1 MRILFAAVLAAPLA
15 ASALAGQA
23 PRITEAGDPSVRSDT
38 VYKLAVKPQDHPDE
52 PSILLLDDG
61 VVRLEA
67 DGTGERT
74 YRYVGQ
80 VLTQDGVEGWGERT
94 LSWDGTRQ
102 RLRLN
107 WARVVDAATGKVI
120 SDKPVH
126 DQESLA
132 PVSMSSPVYTDQK
145 LRRLSLGGVA
155 PGTIVDLSYT
165 VESLK
170 PVLEGDF
177 LDSWSVHTA
186 SHTRRSRYLL
196 DLPASLT
203 PRLLERN
210 LNFRRRE
217 RVAGERRVYEW
228 ITSEVPKVEGE
239 RFMADSNGVYM
250 SIQVGGNV
258 GWPAI
263 ARWYGE
269 LSKDRYALTPA
280 LEAKLAEVVK
290 GSRTREDS
298 LRALHRWIA
307 QDLRYVSLSLGIG
320 GYQPRMPASVLET
333 QYGDCKDKATLFVA
347 LARRMGV
354 NAYPVLLSSAGGVDE
369 KFPSVNQFD
378 HMIAAVEVPG
388 RPGYAYLDLTSALT
402 PFGSI
407 IPSYQGEFGLVV
419 HPDGRGEPIR
429 FPLDPPSANRAETLI
444 AGELDAEGIFRG
456 SMTARSSGA
465 VQYSMR
471 NAFSSPLSA
480 KDREEVGRTL
490 AQGMFD
496 GAKADSV
503 EFFDGRDLRAEPRTR
518 VWVSGG
524 RAASASGGTLIL
536 TLPLGNGSSTQLIS
550 ALEAAPSPRRFPID
564 VAGVIGP
571 VESVS
576 ELRLTLPEGYKA
588 RLPQGVRTTSAFGTY
603 AAEFAQQGRELRVTK
618 RIAGTRGTL
627 PPEKIGEL
635 LAWLKEMSKDDVRFL
650 VLEKAAGG

>member
-1 MRILFAAVLAAPLA
+1 MRSIRHLAALAAVPLA
-15 ASALAGQA
+15 ASALAAQA

-38 VYKLAVKPQDHPDE
+38 LYKLAVKPQDYPDE
-52 PSILLLDDG
+52 SSILLLDDG

-74 YRYVGQ
+74 YRYVSQ
-80 VLTQDGVEGWGERT
+80 VLTQEGVEGWGERT
-94 LSWDGTRQ
+94 LSYDGTRQ

-107 WARVVDAATGKVI
+107 WARVIDAATGKVI

-132 PVSMSSPVYTDQK
+132 PVSMSSPVYSDQK

-170 PVLEGDF
+170 PVLAGDF
-177 LDSWSVHTA
+177 MDSWSVHTGRP
-186 SHTRRSRYLL
+186 TRRSRYLL

-203 PRLLERN
+203 PRMTERN

-217 RVAGERRVYEW
+217 RVAGGRRVYDW
-228 ITSEVPKVEGE
+228 STSELPKLEGE
-239 RFMADSNGVYM
+239 RFMSDSNGVFM

-258 GWPAI
+258 GWPEI
-263 ARWYGE
+263 ARWYAD
-269 LSKDRYALTPA
+269 LSKDRYELTPA

-290 GSRTREDS
+290 PARTREDS

-354 NAYPVLLSSAGGVDE
+354 NAYPVLLSSGGGVDE

-388 RPGYAYLDLTSALT
+388 RPGYTYLDLTSALT
-402 PFGSI
+402 PFGAI

-419 HPDGRGEPIR
+419 HPDGRGEEVR
-429 FPLDPPSANRAETLI
+429 FPLDPPSANRSETLI
-444 AGELDAEGIFRG
+444 VGELDAQGVFRG
-456 SMTARSSGA
+456 NVTSRSAGA
-465 VQYSMR
+465 MQYSMR
-471 NAFSSPLSA
+471 NAFSSQLSS
-480 KDREEVGRTL
+480 KDRDEIGRTVAGGL
-490 AQGMFD
+490 FD
-496 GAKADSV
+496 GAKADSL
-503 EFFDGRDLRAEPRTR
+503 ELFDGRDLRAEPRTR

-536 TLPLGNGSSTQLIS
+536 TLPLGNGSSNELI
-550 ALEAAPSPRRFPID
+550 AELEAAPKRRFPID
-564 VAGVIGP
+564 VAGVVGP

-576 ELRLTLPEGYKA
+576 ELRLTLPEGYNA
-588 RLPQGVRTTSAFGTY
+588 RLPQGVNAASVFGRYT
-603 AAEFAQQGRELRVTK
+603 AEFAQQGRELRITK
-618 RIAGTRGTL
+618 RISGARGTL
-627 PPEKIGEL
+627 PPERIGEL
-635 LAWLKEMSKDDVRFL
+635 VAWLKEMNKDDVRFV
-650 VLEKAAGG
+650 VLEK

>member
-1 MRILFAAVLAAPLA
+1 MLSTRHLAAALAAVPLA

-38 VYKLAVKPQDHPDE
+38 LYRLAVKPQDYPDE
-52 PSILLLDDG
+52 SSVLLLDDG

-80 VLTQDGVEGWGERT
+80 VLTQEGVEGWGERT
-94 LSWDGTRQ
+94 LSYDGTRQ

-107 WARVVDAATGKVI
+107 WAKVIDAATGKVI
-120 SDKPVH
+120 SDRPAH

-132 PVSMSSPVYTDQK
+132 PVSTSAPVYTDQK
-145 LRRLSLGGVA
+145 IRRLSLGGVA
-155 PGTIVDLSYT
+155 PGTIVDISYT

-177 LDSWSVHTA
+177 LDSWSVHTGRP
-186 SHTRRSRYLL
+186 TRRSRYLL
-196 DLPASLT
+196 DLPASLK

-210 LNFRRRE
+210 LTFRRRD
-217 RVAGERRVYEW
+217 RVAGGRHVYEW
-228 ITSEVPKVEGE
+228 ATSELPKLEGE
-239 RFMADSNGVYM
+239 PFMADSNGVFM

-258 GWPAI
+258 GWAEI
-263 ARWYGE
+263 GRWYAD
-269 LSKDRYALTPA
+269 LSRDRYQLTPA

-347 LARRMGV
+347 LARKMGI
-354 NAYPVLLSSAGGVDE
+354 NAYPVLLSSGGGVDE
-369 KFPSVNQFD
+369 RFPSVNQFD

-388 RPGYAYLDLTSALT
+388 RPGYTYLDLTSALT
-402 PFGSI
+402 PFGSVY
-407 IPSYQGEFGLVV
+407 PSYQGEFGLVV
-419 HPDGRGEPIR
+419 HPDGRAEPVR
-429 FPLDPPSANRAETLI
+429 FPLDAPSANRVERITI
-444 AGELDAEGIFRG
+444 GEMDAQGIFRG
-456 SMTARSSGA
+456 TTTSRSAGA
-465 VQYSMR
+465 MQYPLR
-471 NAFSSPLSA
+471 NAFSAPLSA
-480 KDREEVGRTL
+480 KERDEVGRSV
-490 AQGMFD
+490 AQALFE
-496 GAKADSV
+496 GARADSV

-524 RAASASGGTLIL
+524 RAASLSGGTLIL
-536 TLPLGNGSSTQLIS
+536 TLPMGNGSSTELI
-550 ALEAAPSPRRFPID
+550 AELEAAPKPRRFPID
-564 VAGVIGP
+564 VASVIGP
-571 VESVS
+571 VESVN
-576 ELRLTLPEGYKA
+576 ELRVTLPEGYRA
-588 RLPQGVRTTSAFGTY
+588 RLPQNVSTTSTFGTY
-603 AAEFAQQGRELRVTK
+603 TAEFAQTGRELRVTK
-618 RIAGTRGTL
+618 RVAGARGTL

-635 LAWLKEMSKDDVRFL
+635 VTWLTEMGKDDVKFL
-650 VLEKAAGG
+650 VLEK